1 MKQLPLAA
9 LLAGILFCGGL
20 SASGQTRDSEGN
32 IYLPHFRENRV
43 YKLDSRG
50 TLSLVAGI
58 GEKGFSGDGGPAIE
72 AAFSGVR
79 AVAVDKTGNLFVID
93 MNNHRIR
100 RVDAETGV
108 VTTIAGTG
116 EVGYSGDNGPAAVA
130 QLNRPSAI
138 AFDLQG
144 NLLIADGRNNR
155 IRLVDTKTGIITT
168 VAGNGEKGFSGDG
181 GPATEARLGNA
192 NGVTVDKFGNIY
204 FSDTSNDSIRRIDSE
219 TGIITTVVG
228 NQQRAYGGDGGPA
241 TSASL
246 AHPNGL
252 VIDGKGNIFIT
263 DSHNFRIRRVHPRT
277 RVISTVAGNGANGNS
292 GDGGPATEATLD
304 DLGVIFL
311 DNDGSLLFGN
321 FDSIRRV
328 DRHSRTITT
337 VFQRE
342 TN

>member
-9 LLAGILFCGGL
+9 LVAGILWGGGL

-32 IYLPHFRENRV
+32 IYLPNFRENRI
-43 YKLDSRG
+43 YKLDSSG
-50 TLSLVAGI
+50 TLSIVAGN
-58 GEKGFSGDGGPAIE
+58 GEKGFSGDGGPATE
-72 AAFSGVR
+72 ATFSGVR

-100 RVDAETGV
+100 RVDAETEV

-116 EVGYSGDNGPAAVA
+116 EPGYGGDNGPAIEA

-138 AFDLQG
+138 AVDLHG

-155 IRLVDTKTGIITT
+155 IRLVNTKTGIITT

-181 GPATEARLGNA
+181 GLATEAKLGNA

-204 FSDTSNDSIRRIDSE
+204 FSDTTNDSIRRIDTE

-277 RVISTVAGNGANGNS
+277 RVISTGAGNGTSGNS
-292 GDGGPATEATLD
+292 GDDGPATDATLD
-304 DLGVIFL
+304 DLGAIFL
-311 DNDGSLLFGN
+311 DDDGSLLFGN
-321 FDSIRRV
+321 FEIIRRV
-328 DRHSRTITT
+328 DRRSRTITT
-337 VFQRE
+337 VFQQE
-342 TN
+342 TH